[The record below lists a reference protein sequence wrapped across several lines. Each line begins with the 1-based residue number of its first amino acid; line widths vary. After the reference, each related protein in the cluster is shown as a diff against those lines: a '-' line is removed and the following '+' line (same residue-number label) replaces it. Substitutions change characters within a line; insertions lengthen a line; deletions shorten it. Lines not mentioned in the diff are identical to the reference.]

1 MKNKIRILHIDD
13 NLHDRQL
20 VKDALLKEHD
30 EFVLVQADNRE
41 KFERYLDENSFDL
54 VLSDFN
60 LPGIDGLQ
68 VLQIIKEKAP
78 DIPVIIVTGTGSEEI
93 AIQAMKMGAA
103 DYVIKSV
110 NHIRGLAQAIKNVLE
125 NKKVQHESRIAQIA
139 LQENE
144 RRLSNIYDTV
154 GDAIFHLAVEADGSY
169 RFISANRAF
178 FNVTGLSEKMVIG
191 KLVNKIIP
199 ESSLS
204 KLLGKFRQ
212 VIEENS
218 IIRWEETY
226 EYPAG
231 QLTSDISIAPVVD
244 DKGRC
249 THLVGSFHDITEYK
263 RAEEELQ
270 ESEKRYRLLLQQARD
285 SIMLLELPPDGIP
298 IIRDAN
304 TAAQQT
310 LGYSH
315 DELIGQPV
323 SMLDAEK
330 DFAPLVKERNR
341 QAQ

>member
-13 NLHDRQL
+13 SLHDRQL

-154 GDAIFHLAVEADGSY
+154 GDGIFHLAVEAGGSY
-169 RFISANRAF
+169 RFISINQAF
-178 FNVTGLSEKMVIG
+178 LNVTGLRKEMVVG
-191 KLVNKIIP
+191 KLVSEVISEP
-199 ESSLS
+199 SLS
-204 KLLGKFRQ
+204 MVLGKYKQ
-212 VIEENS
+212 AIKQNS
-218 IIRWEETY
+218 IIRWEETSD
-226 EYPAG
+226 YPNGRLIGEA
-231 QLTSDISIAPVVD
+231 SIAPVVD
-244 DKGRC
+244 DKGCC
-249 THLVGSFHDITEYK
+249 THLVGSVHDITERK
-263 RAEEELQ
+263 RAEET
-270 ESEKRYRLLLQQARD
+270 
-285 SIMLLELPPDGIP
+285 I
-298 IIRDAN
+298 
-304 TAAQQT
+304 
-310 LGYSH
+310 
-315 DELIGQPV
+315 
-323 SMLDAEK
+323 
-330 DFAPLVKERNR
+330 VKERTLLKTLIDNLPSGIFVKDKDY
-341 QAQ
+341 QKILAH